1 MYDVDLTALVER
13 VGRLEAERAIADTL
27 YAYGRGLDYGERDVF
42 LNCFTDDAD
51 YRVDMRIGGE
61 STLHYRGQAEL
72 AEYYESHTHAPDAWH
87 KHVTTNPS
95 ITIDGD
101 TATTVSYFLRVDAA
115 TDDAGAAWIL
125 ASGRYVDEFVRG
137 DDGGWRIRSRR
148 CEVENL

>member
-1 MYDVDLTALVER
+1 MDDVDLTALVER

-42 LNCFTDDAD
+42 LNCFTADAD

-95 ITIDGD
+95 VTVDGD
-101 TATTVSYFLRVDAA
+101 RASAVSYFLRVDA
-115 TDDAGAAWIL
+115 GAEPGPGMVL
-125 ASGRYVDEFVRG
+125 ASGRYLDELVRG
-137 DDGGWRIRSRR
+137 DDGAWRIRSRR

>member
-1 MYDVDLTALVER
+1 MDDVDLTALVER

-42 LNCFTDDAD
+42 LNCFTADAD

-95 ITIDGD
+95 ISVDGD
-101 TATTVSYFLRVDAA
+101 KATTVSYFLRVDACA
-115 TDDAGAAWIL
+115 EEAGLAYVL
-125 ASGRYVDEFVRG
+125 ASGRYLDEFVLG
-137 DDGGWRIRSRR
+137 DDDVWRIRSRR